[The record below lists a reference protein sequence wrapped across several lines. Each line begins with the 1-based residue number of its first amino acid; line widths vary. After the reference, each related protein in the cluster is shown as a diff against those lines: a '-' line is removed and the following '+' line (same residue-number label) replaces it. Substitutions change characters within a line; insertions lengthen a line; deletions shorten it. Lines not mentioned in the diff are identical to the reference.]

1 MRQVLFALRTLLRSK
16 GYALVTIAT
25 LSIAIGANTA
35 MFGVLYAVLLRS
47 LPYPEPSRLVEIGR
61 ASSRGVE
68 SVTYPDY
75 QRWHDGARSFS
86 SIAAYF
92 QYTGIS
98 RITFK
103 LGDEPEGGKAAFVSA
118 SFFEVMGVPPRLG
131 RVFTTSEEQSGEPV
145 AVLSH
150 TFWQRR
156 LAGSEEIGNL
166 KLNINGLSYR
176 VIGVMPPSF
185 AWPSPDNTAWIP
197 ITHNK
202 EWTHRAGPVPFI
214 RVVGRLAP
222 GVVRS
227 AAEAEVRSIYTADNA
242 TAAIEPVHPPLA
254 PDHKRVLYLLA
265 AAVGFVLLIACA
277 NIASLNLARGSKRA
291 SEIALRVALGA
302 GRARVAAEM
311 FVESLLLATL
321 GAAGGII
328 LGSAAIDLIIRFRPV
343 NIERMNEAGLSGAVL
358 IFCVTATL
366 LAAILFGLLPAWQLS
381 GRDPIEALRGV
392 ARGTSSGLRNIRV
405 RKFLVAGEI
414 ALTLILV
421 AGSGVMLRSL
431 AAAQNV
437 ELGFDVKGVHTFRV
451 LFPDATPT
459 PRRIEYFR
467 GLFDRLESVGQVAAS
482 GAVNDLFELFAPTNL
497 GFREVEGRP
506 PEPRDTWTPLTWTTV
521 AGHYFQAMG
530 AQLLAGRWFSEA
542 DGPGSPLVAVIDES
556 TARRYWPGE
565 NPIGRRFKGQ
575 DPRGKNDDWLTVI
588 GVVRNMRRQGVDHEP
603 TPHVY
608 EWYRQGWNTLPRDVI
623 FRTATPVGT
632 EIRSIA
638 RSLDPTV
645 ILSGVKPVESE
656 IDDQLSTR
664 RFQTGLLSIFAMI
677 AFVLAAIGVYGVVSY
692 SVSLRSREFGI
703 RTALGES
710 QGALRMNVLRQAAI
724 TALAGIL
731 PGLCGVVLASHVI
744 RSLVFGV
751 KALDPISIAGS
762 SALLAATALMAACVP
777 AIRASR
783 IDPATA
789 LREE

>member
-1 MRQVLFALRTLLRSK
+1 
-16 GYALVTIAT
+16 
-25 LSIAIGANTA
+25 

-47 LPYPEPSRLVEIGR
+47 LPYPEPSKLVEIGR

-75 QRWHDGARSFS
+75 QRWRDGTRSFS
-86 SIAAYF
+86 SLGAYF
-92 QYTGIS
+92 QNTGIS

-103 LGDEPEGGKAAFVSA
+103 IGDEPEGGKAGFVSA
-118 SFFEVMGVPPRLG
+118 SFFEVMGVSPHLG

-145 AVLSH
+145 AVLSDS
-150 TFWQRR
+150 FWQRR
-156 LAGSEEIGNL
+156 LAGSEAIGNL

-185 AWPSPDNTAWIP
+185 AWPAPDLTAWIP

-202 EWTHRAGPVPFI
+202 EWTRRAGPVPFI
-214 RVVGRLAP
+214 RVIGRLAP
-222 GVVRS
+222 AVARN
-227 AAEAEVRSIYTADNA
+227 AAEGEVRSIYTAHDA
-242 TAAIEPVHPPLA
+242 TAAITPVRPPLA

-265 AAVGFVLLIACA
+265 AAVGIVLLIACA
-277 NIASLNLARGSKRA
+277 NIASLNLARGSKRG
-291 SEIALRVALGA
+291 SEIAVRVALGA
-302 GRARVAAEM
+302 GRWRVAVEM

-321 GAAGGII
+321 GAAGGMF
-328 LGSAAIDLIIRFRPV
+328 LGSTAMDLIIRFRPA
-343 NIERMNEAGLSGAVL
+343 NIDRIDEAGVSAAVL
-358 IFCVTATL
+358 IFCVAATM

-381 GRDPIEALRGV
+381 GRDPIDALRGV
-392 ARGTSSGLRNIRV
+392 ARGTSAGLRNIRI

-437 ELGFDVKGVHTFRV
+437 ELGFDVKGVETFRV

-459 PRRIEYFR
+459 PRRIDYFR
-467 GLFDRLESVGQVAAS
+467 TLLDRLNSVAQVSAA
-482 GAVNDLFELFAPTNL
+482 GAVNDLFELTAPTNL

-521 AGHYFQAMG
+521 AGNYFQTMKV
-530 AQLLAGRWFSEA
+530 QLLAGRWFSES
-542 DGPGSPLVAVIDES
+542 DRPGSPLVAIIDES

-565 NPIGRRFKGQ
+565 DPVGRRFKGQ
-575 DPRGKNDDWLTVI
+575 DAHGTNDEWLTVI
-588 GVVRNMRRQGVDHEP
+588 GVVRNIRRQGVDREP

-608 EWYRQGWNTLPRDVI
+608 EWYRQGWNSLPRDVI
-623 FRTATPVGT
+623 FRTAVPIGT
-632 EIRSIA
+632 EIRGIA
-638 RSLDPTV
+638 RALDPTV
-645 ILSGVKPVESE
+645 ILSGVKPVEGE

-664 RFQTGLLSIFAMI
+664 RFQTVLLSIFAMI

-703 RTALGES
+703 RAALGES
-710 QGALRMNVLRQAAI
+710 QKALRLKVLREAAV
-724 TALAGIL
+724 TAIAGIL
-731 PGLCGVVLASHVI
+731 PGLCGVVLASYVV

-751 KALDPISIAGS
+751 KALDPISIAGA
-762 SALLAATALMAACVP
+762 SALLAITALMAACVP

-783 IDPATA
+783 IDPAVA